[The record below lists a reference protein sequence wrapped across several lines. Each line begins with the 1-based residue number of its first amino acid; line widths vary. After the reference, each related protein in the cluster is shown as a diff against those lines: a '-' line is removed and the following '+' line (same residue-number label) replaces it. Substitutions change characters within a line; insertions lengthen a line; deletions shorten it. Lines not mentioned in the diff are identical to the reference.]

1 MGVSWFGN
9 SRGVA
14 DGECGEIASGSQE
27 ASSGPMPGHNNSLSV
42 APARFG
48 LSAPGNTQFTQAQN
62 AAFFSSSRLVA
73 TVVFALCPQASRAI
87 KKVLHCSRGLP
98 FKGWSLEPSDETQMS
113 RGGVLFPGRGTPAI
127 SWQIPKGG
135 EQRLLRAHGK
145 EGGDG
150 AGMGPRVCKG
160 HVHTSQ
166 RPACTRTQ
174 THLEHSLKDM
184 LHTRLH
190 VHTHMHDFMHI
201 PANECINAWAHT
213 DICTE
218 FQHYGDTYLREPTLI
233 CRRFPKHKCM
243 SICMWIKERVNSG
256 THRHSQSNLCKIHK
270 QDSSKTFKACIL

>member
-62 AAFFSSSRLVA
+62 AAFFSSGCLVA
-73 TVVFALCPQASRAI
+73 TAVFALCPQASRAI
-87 KKVLHCSRGLP
+87 KKVVRCSRGLP

-135 EQRLLRAHGK
+135 EQRLLWAQGK

-160 HVHTSQ
+160 HVHTQAHLSEAGMYTHANLPQTQSQ
-166 RPACTRTQ
+166 RHVAHTLAHAHTHARLHARAGRQVHKRMGSQ
-174 THLEHSLKDM
+174 TSAPNFSITGTLIYVNPHSL
-184 LHTRLH
+184 
-190 VHTHMHDFMHI
+190 I
-201 PANECINAWAHT
+201 GA
-213 DICTE
+213 
-218 FQHYGDTYLREPTLI
+218 
-233 CRRFPKHKCM
+233 FPSTNVCPYA
-243 SICMWIKERVNSG
+243 RG
-256 THRHSQSNLCKIHK
+256 
-270 QDSSKTFKACIL
+270 